1 MKRFPSGATLEQY
14 ETLDS
19 TSAEAKRRAQ
29 TGDSGP
35 LWIVALRQTAGY
47 GRRGRAWTQG
57 AGDFAGSLLFT
68 SDAPK
73 ERLGQLSF
81 AAALAVYDAVEAL
94 APQGDLRL
102 KWPNDVLLNRAKLA
116 GLLLEMVEIGAG
128 HALVL
133 GVGVNVVS
141 KPRET
146 AYPTARLLDAGVD
159 AAAVAPPAL
168 AAALDAAFWRY
179 VALWRAQGFAPLRKV
194 WLERAAGLGETVTA
208 RLPNETATGIF
219 EDIDDTGGLVL
230 RIEEGTRI
238 ISAGDVFFG
247 AP

>member
-29 TGDSGP
+29 AGDSGP

-47 GRRGRAWTQG
+47 GRRGRGWTQG
-57 AGDFAGSLLFT
+57 AGDFAGSLLFAA
-68 SDAPK
+68 DAPK
-73 ERLGQLSF
+73 ERFGQLSF

-94 APQGDLRL
+94 APEGDLRL

-116 GLLLEMVEIGAG
+116 GLLLEMVDSGNG

-133 GVGVNVVS
+133 GVGINVVS
-141 KPRET
+141 KPQET
-146 AYPTARLLDAGVD
+146 AYPTARLLDANVE
-159 AAAVAPPAL
+159 AAAAAPAAL
-168 AAALDAAFWRY
+168 AAGLDAAFWRY
-179 VALWRAQGFAPLRKV
+179 VELWRGQGFAPLRKV